1 MRLIDGDALEA
12 RIEELL
18 AYVQQG
24 EDVYYRGEE
33 DALNVVLGVVH
44 RMPEVKHEN

>member
-24 EDVYYRGEE
+24 EDVYYQGEA

-44 RMPEVKHEN
+44 RMPEVEHEN